1 MQTAAV
7 ETGEELKQML
17 YLHVCFRGL
26 PAERNRLANEKEEGG
41 KGELEEEMLHD
52 QFEVLMALEKKPS
65 EIGKLL
71 KAS

>member
-1 MQTAAV
+1 M
-7 ETGEELKQML
+7 
-17 YLHVCFRGL
+17 
-26 PAERNRLANEKEEGG
+26 
-41 KGELEEEMLHD
+41 EEEMLHD